1 LPISQLAEQVL
12 QVVPHSQKAHLMA
25 TLHERVGDLVLH
37 LRLIGFPTRNLTLH
51 LTSVLGM
58 VPAGV
63 GSVKNN
69 GDAHNV

>member
-1 LPISQLAEQVL
+1 
-12 QVVPHSQKAHLMA
+12 MA
-25 TLHERVGDLVLH
+25 TLHEGVADLVLH
-37 LRLIGFPTRNLTLH
+37 LRLIGFPTRNLTFH
-51 LTSVLGM
+51 LASVFGM